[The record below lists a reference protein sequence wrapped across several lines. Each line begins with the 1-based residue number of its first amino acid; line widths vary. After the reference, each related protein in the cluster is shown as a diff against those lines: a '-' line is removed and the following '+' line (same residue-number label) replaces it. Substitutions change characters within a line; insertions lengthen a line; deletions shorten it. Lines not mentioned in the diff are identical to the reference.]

1 MSGGQIH
8 IGIGG
13 WSFAPWQG
21 SFYPKGLPARRELE
35 HASRHL
41 SSIEV
46 NGTYYRA
53 QSPETYRKWHD
64 ETPDGFVFSLKAPR
78 YATNRKVL
86 AEAGDSIARFLDG
99 GLANLGDKLG
109 PINWQFMATKT
120 FDPDDFAAFLALLPD
135 HHQGQPLRHAVEV
148 RHDSFRDP
156 AFTAM
161 IRHRGIA
168 AVISADGGY
177 TQIADPTAPF
187 VYARI
192 MGTAQDQPVGYD
204 AAALDL
210 WAARIREWAAGGCP
224 TGLDYVDPPAPG
236 KPRDVYLYV
245 IGGHK
250 AANPHAAMALM
261 ARLP

>member
-1 MSGGQIH
+1 MNSGRIH

-35 HASRHL
+35 HASRKL
-41 SSIEV
+41 TSIEV

-53 QSPETYRKWHD
+53 QTPETFQKWHD
-64 ETPDGFVFSLKAPR
+64 ETPDDFVFAVKAPR

-86 AEAGDSIARFLDG
+86 AGAGDSIARFLDG
-99 GLANLGDKLG
+99 GLMRLGDKLG
-109 PINWQFMATKT
+109 PINWQFMATRK

-135 HHQGQPLRHAVEV
+135 RHQGRPLRHAVEV
-148 RHDSFRDP
+148 RHDTFRDP

-161 IRHRGIA
+161 IRDRGIA
-168 AVISADGGY
+168 AVVSADGGY

-192 MGTAQDQPVGYD
+192 MGTTDGAATGYD
-204 AAALDL
+204 DAGLDL

-224 TGLDYVDPPAPG
+224 DGLDHVDAPAPG
-236 KPRDVYLYV
+236 QPRDVYLYV

-250 AANPHAAMALM
+250 AANPQAAMGLIE
-261 ARLP
+261 RLA